1 MNASDLVIAADTLTV
16 PKAADKTEGGSA
28 TFLPGRTPGS
38 RATLMTSPQNPVRTT
53 VDGQTL
59 IITLDRPKANAVDVA
74 TSHALYAAFDR
85 LRNDPALRVAILTGA
100 GEKFFCAGWDLK
112 AAAAG
117 ESAEA
122 DHGPGGFAGLTEFLD
137 IGKPVIAAVNGLAFG
152 GGFEL
157 VLAADLVVAA
167 EHAEFALT
175 EVTLGIVADAGGLL
189 RLPARLPRAIA
200 AEYLLTGRRFTAAEA
215 ARWGLINRVVPAAEV
230 MPAARD
236 LAGAICAAAP
246 LAVAAALE
254 ILRETE
260 GASVR
265 DGYRILRGGGLAAYR
280 AMLNSDD
287 AREGARAF
295 AERRRPQWQ
304 GR

>member
-1 MNASDLVIAADTLTV
+1 LTDPNV
-16 PKAADKTEGGSA
+16 
-28 TFLPGRTPGS
+28 
-38 RATLMTSPQNPVRTT
+38 PVRTT
-53 VDGQTL
+53 AEGQTL
-59 IITLDRPKANAVDVA
+59 VITLDRPKANAVDVA
-74 TSHALYAAFDR
+74 TSRALYAAFER
-85 LRNDPALRVAILTGA
+85 LRDDPQLRAGILTGA
-100 GEKFFCAGWDLK
+100 GERFFCAGWDLK

-200 AEYLLTGRRFTAAEA
+200 VEYLLTGRRFTAAEA
-215 ARWGLINRVVPAAEV
+215 ARWGLVNRVVPAAEV
-230 MPAARD
+230 MNAARE
-236 LAGAICAAAP
+236 LAEAICAAAP
-246 LAVAAALE
+246 LAVAATLE

-260 GASVR
+260 GASVA
-265 DGYRILRGGGLAAYR
+265 DGYRTLRGGDLPAYR
-280 AMLNSDD
+280 AMLGSRD
-287 AREGARAF
+287 AREGAVAF
-295 AERRRPQWQ
+295 AERRRPVWQ

>member
-1 MNASDLVIAADTLTV
+1 VRADVEGQILVV
-16 PKAADKTEGGSA
+16 
-28 TFLPGRTPGS
+28 
-38 RATLMTSPQNPVRTT
+38 
-53 VDGQTL
+53 
-59 IITLDRPKANAVDVA
+59 TLDRPKANAIDVA
-74 TSHALYAAFDR
+74 TSEALHAAFDR
-85 LRNDPALRVAILTGA
+85 LRTDPGLRAGILTGA
-100 GEKFFCAGWDLK
+100 GDRFFSAGWDLK

-117 ESAEA
+117 EGVEA
-122 DHGPGGFAGLTEFLD
+122 DHGPGGFGGLTEFFG

-175 EVTLGIVADAGGLL
+175 EVTLGLVPDAGGVL

-200 AEYLLTGRRFTAAEA
+200 VEYLLTGKRLTAAEA
-215 ARWGLINRVVPAAEV
+215 ARWGLVNRVVPGGELMA
-230 MPAARD
+230 AARE

-246 LAVAAALE
+246 LAVAAVLE

-260 GASVR
+260 GTSVPG
-265 DGYRILRGGGLAAYR
+265 GYALLRAGGLPAYR
-280 AMLNSDD
+280 AMLGSQD
-287 AREGARAF
+287 AQEGARAF
-295 AERRRPQWQ
+295 AERRAPRWQ